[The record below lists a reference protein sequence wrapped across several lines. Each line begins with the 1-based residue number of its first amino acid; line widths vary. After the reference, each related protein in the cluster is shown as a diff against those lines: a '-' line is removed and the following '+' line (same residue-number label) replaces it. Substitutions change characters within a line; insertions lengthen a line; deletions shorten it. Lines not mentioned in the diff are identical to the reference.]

1 MLFKNTINRF
11 YEIVGSCFFLFHRS
25 LTVYK
30 CRSPGAASPFTPEEL
45 SISSFNI
52 FISRTKFFFLPNLI
66 SYDNCRT
73 LAVHDALFSREITAE
88 FSVT

>member
-1 MLFKNTINRF
+1 MKLLDL
-11 YEIVGSCFFLFHRS
+11 VFFLFHRS

-52 FISRTKFFFLPNLI
+52 FISRTKFFFLSPKSNFL
-66 SYDNCRT
+66 
-73 LAVHDALFSREITAE
+73 
-88 FSVT
+88 